1 MNKWKIYFLLFGF
14 ALCCG
19 LFGILNKSAHAV
31 ESYKISPADDREI
44 KRSFYSNLQIS
55 DSKNID
61 LHYYFYAENNYSEN
75 LRVIA
80 YVCDYKPYYY
90 GAEVKKY
97 DDCGLSMVQEA
108 GKFKIKLKGSAYKK
122 FTYSRR
128 TQQIDWQAYSQF
140 YDIHNYENSTAEV
153 DSFTDADFKK
163 GLTLLGGST
172 LKANNW
178 DLNEGGF
185 LLEPVGGGGSSNS
198 SNNNSGGGF
207 DILGGIKAFFQPM
220 IDSIERT
227 QKVVLSITDNIIN
240 GIHSFFS
247 PMIDSIGRMLK
258 ALIDLPK
265 LILDG
270 IKSIFDGIINAIT
283 TFFVPADGQIDAE
296 LSTLKS
302 MFNFDKISTILNA
315 TFLPLDS
322 SGFRYDNSCS
332 NMYWDASTQE
342 LSNTIYSKGGDKYS
356 KGWRWSTSICKV
368 PQIYIML
375 ARSLIIFAF
384 VWWSAYR
391 LFEFV
396 PILMGSAFIWDKWH
410 KKED

>member
-14 ALCCG
+14 ALFCG
-19 LFGILNKSAHAV
+19 LFGILSKNAFAV
-31 ESYKISPADDREI
+31 ESYKISPADDRTI
-44 KRSFYSNLQIS
+44 TSRFYQNSGIAES
-55 DSKNID
+55 RKID
-61 LHYYFYAENNYSEN
+61 LHYYFYANNQYGEQ
-75 LRVIA
+75 LKGIA
-80 YVCDYKPYYY
+80 YICDYKTDRYSE
-90 GAEVKKY
+90 EVKTITP
-97 DDCGLSMVQEA
+97 CGLSMVQEA
-108 GKFKIKLKGSAYKK
+108 GKFKIKINAGYYLK
-122 FTYSRR
+122 FTYSRK
-128 TQQIDWQAYSQF
+128 TQKIDTDYLYVYNVYNNGAY
-140 YDIHNYENSTAEV
+140 ELE
-153 DSFTDADFKK
+153 SFTDKDFDD

-172 LKANNW
+172 LLANNW
-178 DLNEGGF
+178 NRNEGGF
-185 LLEPVGGGGSSNS
+185 LIEPVGGSSNNSNNSNNS
-198 SNNNSGGGF
+198 SNNGGF

-240 GIHSFFS
+240 GIQSFFS
-247 PMIDSIGRMLK
+247 PMIESIGRMLK
-258 ALIDLPK
+258 VLIDLPK

-270 IKSIFDGIINAIT
+270 IKSIFDGLINAIT

-342 LSNTIYSKGGDKYS
+342 LNNTIYSKGGDKYS
-356 KGWRWSTSICKV
+356 KGFRWATSICKV